1 MAAEHL
7 TQNSI
12 RSTPLSRM
20 AELAGTGARVGLN
33 YLKYYGQR
41 AVSPESASKTLRD
54 DLKLLNVGE
63 QGLHILGIQNR
74 SWGCRHASSVFF

>member
-1 MAAEHL
+1 MASEKN
-7 TQNSI
+7 TQDSI

-41 AVSPESASKTLRD
+41 AVTPESAAPLCA
-54 DLKLLNVGE
+54 L
-63 QGLHILGIQNR
+63 I
-74 SWGCRHASSVFF
+74 